1 MSWTEFV
8 TPEVKLAESES
19 ESKTF
24 GFPVA
29 RLSIGAGASLD
40 ATNFKRTL
48 ADALANYK
56 LIIARWE
63 STNQTVPGILGQAA
77 KTANFELIPC
87 PTLIYWGI
95 DLDGQANQP
104 QAVTPADEPK
114 VKVTKDITTLD
125 SLIAKTFRDYP
136 SHYAFNPY
144 LPKNTTELAY
154 RDWVKVLSL
163 DAEAQCRVI
172 YSANDTPTGIGISK
186 QLTSE
191 VVEVLIAGIA
201 EAHQNRGLYPILLTE
216 LIRSARNNNSQ
227 RLVISTQANN
237 VAVQRVW
244 ARVGLHPIL
253 SVENCHLISGT
264 IGS

>member
-40 ATNFKRTL
+40 ATSLKKTL

-63 STNQTVPGILGQAA
+63 STNQIVPGILGQAA

-95 DLDGQANQP
+95 DLDSQANQQP
-104 QAVTPADEPK
+104 SVSPADEPK
-114 VKVTKDITTLD
+114 VKVTTDITTLD
-125 SLIAKTFRDYP
+125 SLIAETFHNYP

-154 RDWVKVLSL
+154 RGWVKVLSL
-163 DAEAQCRVI
+163 DPAAQCQVI
-172 YSANDTPTGIGISK
+172 YSANDAPAGIGISK

-201 EAHQNRGLYPILLTE
+201 KAHQNQGLYPVLLTE
-216 LIRSARNNNSQ
+216 LIRSACNHTSQ
-227 RLVISTQANN
+227 RLVISTQASN

-244 ARVGLHPIL
+244 ARMGLRPIL

-264 IGS
+264 IRS